1 MSDFVHVESL
11 IDSHDPPT
19 LTDAPNNP
27 STRSPLAFL
36 DTHPFVRAAV
46 LDKIYGCIVGS
57 ALGDTIGLYTEFL
70 TKAQSAEIYA
80 SKEFCLVEPATELY
94 LDNHRTRFEP
104 CAWTDDTDQALL
116 IVLAYLDACAHAA
129 SLAVPA
135 QQPTQI
141 HASTP
146 ISPSHPSAPYQ
157 HGPKDLS
164 SSFAQR
170 LRIWVE
176 QGLLA
181 LRRPPCGLG
190 RLVGSVVINPS
201 FLSNPLS
208 TATAAWVKTQR
219 HIAPNGSLMRTHPLG
234 VIGVGL
240 SEEAAWELSVD
251 VGRVTHADPRCV
263 VSCAISVSLVR
274 GLLRGEIVDER
285 DVDAAIE
292 RAYGFVKSRPELMN
306 PGDDG
311 SLTAFEIERHLE
323 RREFERHVYAK
334 SLEELKLD
342 NHKEMGYVY
351 KCLGSAVF
359 MLRLAMQRNTGMKP
373 LDAMAL
379 FEELTVELIMEGG
392 DADTNAAAACAL
404 LGAYLGYARLP
415 VHWTMG
421 LAHKEWLMEKMRRLA
436 VAADLAE
443 GPLEMQKDEAAEGP
457 DGKMNQDELEHRW
470 QLLTVQMVTR
480 KTEGEER
487 AKAAKKEKKK
497 GIAGWFAK

>member
-1 MSDFVHVESL
+1 MSDFVHVEPPV
-11 IDSHDPPT
+11 DSHDPPT
-19 LTDAPNNP
+19 VTDAPNNP
-27 STRSPLAFL
+27 SISLPLAFL

-46 LDKIYGCIVGS
+46 LDKIYGCIIGS

-80 SKEFCLVEPATELY
+80 SRKFRLVEPATELY

-116 IVLAYLDACAHAA
+116 IVLAYLDTCAHAA
-129 SLAVPA
+129 LAAGPA
-135 QQPTQI
+135 QQSTQI
-141 HASTP
+141 HESTT
-146 ISPSHPSAPYQ
+146 ISTSHPSPPNQ
-157 HGPKDLS
+157 HAVKDLS
-164 SSFAQR
+164 SSFAER

-190 RLVGSVVINPS
+190 RLVGSVVLNPS

-208 TATAAWVKTQR
+208 NATAAWEKTQR
-219 HIAPNGSLMRTHPLG
+219 HVAPNGSLMRTHPLG

-240 SEEAAWELSVD
+240 SEEAAWDLSVD
-251 VGRVTHADPRCV
+251 VGRVTHVDPRCV
-263 VSCAISVSLVR
+263 VSCAISVGLVR
-274 GLLRGEIVDER
+274 GLLRGEIVDESG
-285 DVDAAIE
+285 VDAAIE
-292 RAYGFVKSRPELMN
+292 RAYAFVKSRPDLMN
-306 PGDDG
+306 PGDDAD
-311 SLTAFEIERHLE
+311 LTTFEIERHLE
-323 RREFERHVYAK
+323 RREFERHIYAK

-359 MLRLAMQRNTGMKP
+359 TLRLAMQKNIGLQP
-373 LDAMAL
+373 LDAMTL

-415 VHWTMG
+415 VHWTLG
-421 LAHKEWLMEKMRRLA
+421 LAHKEWLMEKTRRLA
-436 VAADLAE
+436 VAANLAK
-443 GPLEMQKDEAAEGP
+443 GPLEVQKDEAAEGP
-457 DGKMNQDELEHRW
+457 EGKMNQDQLDYRW
-470 QLLTVQMVTR
+470 QMLIVQMVQR
-480 KTEGEER
+480 KKEGEER
-487 AKAAKKEKKK
+487 AKAAKKEKK